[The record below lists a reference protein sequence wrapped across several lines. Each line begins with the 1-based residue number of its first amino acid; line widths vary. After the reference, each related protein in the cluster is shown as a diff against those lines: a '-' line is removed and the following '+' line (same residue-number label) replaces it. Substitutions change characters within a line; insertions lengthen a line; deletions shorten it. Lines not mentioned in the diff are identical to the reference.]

1 MFVDPSFF
9 DVIQRFNM
17 ALQAIN
23 KFVEINSIA
32 MKFAAK
38 EKGCFLAAGRRTV
51 YHTSSLMYDRRKAPF
66 LFFRRARPP
75 PKKPYN

>member
-1 MFVDPSFF
+1 MFVDPCFF
-9 DVIQRFNM
+9 DAIQRFNM

-38 EKGCFLAAGRRTV
+38 EKGCFPAAGRRPV
-51 YHTSSLMYDRRKAPF
+51 YYTSRLMYERRKEPL

-75 PKKPYN
+75 PKKPCN

>member
-1 MFVDPSFF
+1 MFVDSSFF
-9 DVIQRFNM
+9 EAIQRFNM
-17 ALQAIN
+17 ALQAMN
-23 KFVEINSIA
+23 SFVEMNSSA

-38 EKGCFLAAGRRTV
+38 EKGCFPAAGRRTV

>member
-1 MFVDPSFF
+1 MFVDPCFF

-17 ALQAIN
+17 ALQAMN
-23 KFVEINSIA
+23 RFVEMNSIA

-38 EKGCFLAAGRRTV
+38 EKGCFPAAGRSVV
-51 YHTSSLMYDRRKAPF
+51 YHASSLMYDRRKEPL

>member
-1 MFVDPSFF
+1 MFVDPCFF

-23 KFVEINSIA
+23 KFVEMNSIA

-38 EKGCFLAAGRRTV
+38 EKGCFPAAGRRSV
-51 YHTSSLMYDRRKAPF
+51 YHTSSLMYERRKEPI
-66 LFFRRARPP
+66 LVLRRARPP